1 MAKETEKTVE
11 RCRGCG
17 KPVEESAPHVLIE
30 RVAKKTPRG
39 GARSKA
45 PWGRMHSVCF
55 ARMTG
60 KPKDL
65 LEVLGEKETQLLA
78 STG

>member
-1 MAKETEKTVE
+1 MTKKTDKDVE

-17 KPVEESAPHVLIE
+17 KPVEESNTHVLIE
-30 RVAKKTPRG
+30 HVAKKMPRG
-39 GARSKA
+39 GARAKA
-45 PWGRMHSVCF
+45 TWGRMHSGCF

-65 LEVLGEKETQLLA
+65 LAVLGEKETQLLA

>member
-1 MAKETEKTVE
+1 MVKEADKTVE

-17 KPVEESAPHVLIE
+17 KPVEEGSAHVLIE
-30 RVAKKTPRG
+30 RVAKKAGRVY
-39 GARSKA
+39 RSKES
-45 PWGRMHSVCF
+45 WGRMHTSCF

-65 LEVLGEKETQLLA
+65 FDVLSEREAQLL
-78 STG
+78 TTMK

>member
-1 MAKETEKTVE
+1 MAKDTDKTVE

-17 KPVEESAPHVLIE
+17 KPVEDSMAHVLIE
-30 RVAKKTPRG
+30 RVAAKKAAR
-39 GARSKA
+39 GARSKES
-45 PWGRMHSVCF
+45 WGRMHSGCF

-65 LEVLGEKETQLLA
+65 LEVLSEKETQLLA